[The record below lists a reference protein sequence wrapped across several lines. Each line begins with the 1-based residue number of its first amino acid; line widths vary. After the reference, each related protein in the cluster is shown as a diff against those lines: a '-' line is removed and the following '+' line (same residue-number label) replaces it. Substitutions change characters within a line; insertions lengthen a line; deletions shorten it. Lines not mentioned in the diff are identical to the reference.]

1 MQERS
6 LNSDSS
12 RRRLPREGRPY
23 RASVG
28 MIVLLF
34 FASGMS
40 GGTCVTIA
48 PDPGAGEPVIVED
61 DHILGS
67 PDAKV
72 TVVSYECFQ

>member
-1 MQERS
+1 MQEHRV
-6 LNSDSS
+6 NSDSS
-12 RRRLPREGRPY
+12 SRRLPRLRRPY

-28 MIVLLF
+28 MMVLLF

-40 GGTCVTIA
+40 GGNCVTSA

-72 TVVSYECFQ
+72 TVVAYECFQ

>member
-1 MQERS
+1 M
-6 LNSDSS
+6 
-12 RRRLPREGRPY
+12 
-23 RASVG
+23 
-28 MIVLLF
+28 MVLLF

-40 GGTCVTIA
+40 GGNCVTSA

-72 TVVSYECFQ
+72 TVVAYECFQ